1 MNKKKRA
8 NSGENFN
15 DPDRSGKF
23 LVALRN
29 ISKLIIREKN
39 QDNLAGASCNYLSD
53 ISGYNNVIIFLFGNK
68 YYSHIWMESGNPE
81 SLRKLKTSI
90 MKHEYPLF
98 VRDALKQRGTTCVSG
113 AVYADNFPDDG
124 DTPKNCII
132 CKLAHGK
139 RTFGFLMI
147 LVEPEFTA
155 CIEDQFLLT
164 EAVED
169 ISYALNNLFM
179 ERQRKVIEESLRR
192 KNHELGER
200 VKELKCLYGI
210 SKLIS
215 NLNLSIDEV
224 FQLAAELLP
233 PSWQYPDITCGRITL
248 HGVEYKTEN
257 YRDSQWNQSA
267 GIFIKGEKA
276 GVVEVN
282 YLREMPP
289 IDEGPFLKE
298 ERHLIDAL
306 GILLGNIARK
316 KEDEEN
322 LKNSLTEKEVLLK
335 ELHHRAKNNL
345 QLIST
350 LLKFQARHSNDQ
362 ESLRILQELQNRLNI
377 MAMLHD
383 KLYQSEFLS
392 DIDFETYLK
401 SIVINIVKSL
411 NYNSEKIYVNL
422 DIGNLRL
429 DVNKAIPCAMVINEL
444 VTNSFKHAFKEDK
457 EGEIKILFKPRGEN
471 SYIIVVSDN
480 GIGMSED
487 VDLNT
492 TKSLGLKIVRLL
504 VQQLH
509 GNITIT
515 RNGGTQFEVRFTK

>member
-1 MNKKKRA
+1 MNDKNKGD
-8 NSGENFN
+8 SGENIN
-15 DPDRSGKF
+15 ESGRSGK
-23 LVALRN
+23 LLLALRN
-29 ISKLIIREKN
+29 ISRLIIREKKP
-39 QDNLAGASCNYLSD
+39 DNLVQASCNYLSE
-53 ISGYNNVIIFLFGNK
+53 IQGYEKVVIFIFGNK
-68 YYSHIWMESGNPE
+68 YHSHIWAESGNME
-81 SLRKLKTSI
+81 SPHELKTSI
-90 MKHEYPLF
+90 IKHQYPAFLRKAMKQKEIILIKETECSDYF
-98 VRDALKQRGTTCVSG
+98 TENRDKLKPCL
-113 AVYADNFPDDG
+113 
-124 DTPKNCII
+124 I
-132 CKLAHGK
+132 CKLAHEK
-139 RTFGFLMI
+139 RVFGFLMI
-147 LVEPEFTA
+147 LARHEFLNSM
-155 CIEDQFLLT
+155 EDQTLLT
-164 EAVED
+164 EAVQD
-169 ISYALNNLFM
+169 ISYALSNLLM
-179 ERQRKVIEESLRR
+179 EQKRKVIEESLRR
-192 KNHELGER
+192 KNLDLGER

-224 FQLAAELLP
+224 FKLAAELLP
-233 PSWQYPDITCGRITL
+233 PSWQYPEITCGRITL

-267 GIFIKGEKA
+267 GIFIKGEKI

-282 YLREMPP
+282 YLCKMPT

-322 LKNSLTEKEVLLK
+322 LKNSLAEKEVLLK
-335 ELHHRAKNNL
+335 ELHHRGKNNL

-350 LLKFQARHSNDQ
+350 LLKFQARHSKDQ
-362 ESLRILQELQNRLNI
+362 ENHRILKELQNRLNI

-383 KLYQSEFLS
+383 RLYQSELLS

-411 NYNSEKIYVNL
+411 NFNSEKIYVNL
-422 DIGNLRL
+422 DIGDLKL

-444 VTNSFKHAFKEDK
+444 VTNSFKHAFREDK
-457 EGEIKILFKPRGEN
+457 EGEIKILFKPEGKN
-471 SYIIVVSDN
+471 SYIISVSDN
-480 GIGMSED
+480 GTGIPETI
-487 VDLNT
+487 DLNT

-509 GNITIT
+509 GDISIT
-515 RNGGTQFEVRFTK
+515 RNGGTQFEIRFTK